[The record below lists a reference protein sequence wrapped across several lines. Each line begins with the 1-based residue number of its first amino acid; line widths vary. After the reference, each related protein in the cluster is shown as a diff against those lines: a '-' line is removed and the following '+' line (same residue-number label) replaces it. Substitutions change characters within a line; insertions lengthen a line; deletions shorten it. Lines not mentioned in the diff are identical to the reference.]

1 MIDESNRQSIS
12 LVSSGTPRRNKD
24 HTNWTDTEELM
35 ESTPID
41 TASGHLGERYS
52 TWKPEA
58 DTRSAHHDTPGALLS
73 FAGLCELEIEGVEP
87 VPI

>member
-1 MIDESNRQSIS
+1 
-12 LVSSGTPRRNKD
+12 
-24 HTNWTDTEELM
+24 M